1 MEVDGLARALE
12 RCLPVDDVDAMDDV
26 GNAEVR
32 VPSLAD
38 EEKLSLQ
45 RTNNDRSSSCPQLA
59 PARFVECSAICSS
72 TAGKAAWQE
81 EAGRAQWR

>member
-1 MEVDGLARALE
+1 MEVDGFDRALE

-38 EEKLSLQ
+38 EEKLSGILPEGSVAD
-45 RTNNDRSSSCPQLA
+45 TT
-59 PARFVECSAICSS
+59 F
-72 TAGKAAWQE
+72 T
-81 EAGRAQWR
+81 